1 MDWSRT
7 LMRAFLKPA
16 RVAGI
21 ETIAANFRLI
31 ALESPAFRE
40 HAWAPGQKIQIA
52 MGSAFTN
59 RTYTPIEWDRAEG
72 RTRVLA
78 YAHGEGPGSAWI
90 RALQTGD
97 SCDVF
102 GPRAS
107 LDAPPAS
114 ARAALFGDE
123 TSLGLAHALQ
133 RRHARGAFDVLLEVR
148 DLAGAARVVDRLG
161 MEGVTLTAAQADG
174 THLAA
179 IEARLCEVARGHAH
193 LVLTGKAQS
202 IKPLR
207 QALRAGGVPSSRI
220 ETKAYWA
227 VGKRGLD

>member
-1 MDWSRT
+1 
-7 LMRAFLKPA
+7 MRAFLKPA

-21 ETIAANFRLI
+21 EQIAPNFRLI
-31 ALESPAFRE
+31 ALESPAFRD
-40 HAWAPGQKIQIA
+40 HAWVPGQKIQIA

-78 YAHGEGPGSAWI
+78 YAHGAGPGSAWV
-90 RALQTGD
+90 RALKTGD
-97 SCDVF
+97 TCDVF

-114 ARAALFGDE
+114 AHAALFGDE
-123 TSLGLAHALQ
+123 TSLGLAYALQ
-133 RRHARGAFDVLLEVR
+133 RRHARGTFDALLEVS
-148 DLAGAARVVDRLG
+148 DLAGVARVVDRLG
-161 MEGVTLTAAQADG
+161 MEGVTLTATQADG
-174 THLAA
+174 AHLAA
-179 IEARLCEVARGHAH
+179 IETTLHGAALRDAH

-207 QALRAGGVPSSRI
+207 HALKASGVPASRI

-227 VGKRGLD
+227 VGKSGLD